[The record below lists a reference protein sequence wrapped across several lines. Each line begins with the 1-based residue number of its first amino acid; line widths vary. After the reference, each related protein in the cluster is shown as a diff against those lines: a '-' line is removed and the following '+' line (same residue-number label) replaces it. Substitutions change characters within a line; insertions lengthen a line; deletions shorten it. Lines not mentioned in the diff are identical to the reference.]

1 MGMTITDML
10 SQSALLTVLG
20 MGVVFGFLIVMIIF
34 MNITAKIIKKMGLDK
49 DEAPAKGSGAK
60 KAAPAQN
67 TAAVVAAIAT
77 AAREKNV

>member
-1 MGMTITDML
+1 MGMTINDML
-10 SQSALLTVLG
+10 GQSALLTLLG
-20 MGVVFGFLIVMIIF
+20 MSVVFGFLIIMIIF
-34 MNITAKIIKKMGLDK
+34 MTITAKIIKKLGLDK
-49 DEAPAKGSGAK
+49 DAAPAKGSGAK

>member
-49 DEAPAKGSGAK
+49 DETPAKGSGAK
-60 KAAPAQN
+60 KAPAQN